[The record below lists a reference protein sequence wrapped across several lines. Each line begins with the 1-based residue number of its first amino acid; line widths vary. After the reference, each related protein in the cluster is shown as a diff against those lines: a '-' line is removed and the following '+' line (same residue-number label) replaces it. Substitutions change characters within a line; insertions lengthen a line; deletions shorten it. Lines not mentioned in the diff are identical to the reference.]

1 VPVRD
6 AARSRERLLTVAAEL
21 FAERGFDRTT
31 TRDIGEGAGVDPA
44 LIARYFGSKTGLY
57 LATLQAGNEDPP
69 DLLEP
74 TRMAALLSRLD
85 TRGPGPV
92 FRSVISPHDDPE
104 VQEAAA
110 AAMRARLVAPLE
122 KRYRAAGLDRP
133 RLRAE
138 VAVAAFVGVVL
149 SRTSGALPELA
160 KARDSLVLEL
170 LLALL
175 GAD

>member
-1 VPVRD
+1 MPRD
-6 AARSRERLLTVAAEL
+6 AARSRDQLLRSAGEL

-31 TRDIGEGAGVDPA
+31 TRDIGELAGVDPA

-57 LATLQAGNEDPP
+57 LATLKTGQEQPP

-74 TRMAALLSRLD
+74 ERMAALLSRLD

-92 FRSVISPHDDPE
+92 FRSVVSPHDDPE

-110 AAMRARLVAPLE
+110 AAMRARLVLPLE

-138 VAVAAFVGVVL
+138 LAVAAFVGVVL

-160 KARDSLVLEL
+160 AARDDV

-175 GAD
+175 LPLLGAH